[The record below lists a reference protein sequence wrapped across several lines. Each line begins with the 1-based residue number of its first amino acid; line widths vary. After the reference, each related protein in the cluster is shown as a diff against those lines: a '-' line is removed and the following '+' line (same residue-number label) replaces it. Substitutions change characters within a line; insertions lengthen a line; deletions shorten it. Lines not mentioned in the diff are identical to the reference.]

1 MKRKIYILAA
11 TLISYAAFSQNVQ
24 DTTKVKTVETVVLEG
39 KKN

>member
-1 MKRKIYILAA
+1 MKKIYVLAV
-11 TLISYAAFSQNVQ
+11 TLISCTAFSQNIQ